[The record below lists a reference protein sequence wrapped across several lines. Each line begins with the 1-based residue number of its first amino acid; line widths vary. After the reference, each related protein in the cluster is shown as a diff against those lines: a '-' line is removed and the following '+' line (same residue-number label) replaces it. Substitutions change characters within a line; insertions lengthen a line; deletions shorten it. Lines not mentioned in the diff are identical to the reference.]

1 MSDKTVDEITRELSK
16 FGKSAIYAFE
26 QWRRA
31 NPNATK
37 VPRGV
42 WKQMDLADRDQRW
55 NAKIRLRQQV
65 RAEGEQ
71 RKTDREALYKDL
83 ETRVG
88 QHRKDMLSWH
98 RNPGASY
105 EQHMHRQWELL
116 RDRADIERHITT
128 SGLLSVAERGQAVR
142 ALTSAHQAWRPGAKA
157 VKVRSGPL
165 SGVAALKARAA
176 ERLSRIR
183 LGITE
188 RGRTGYRPQLDRPAA
203 PQPMAQRL
211 SDLRHL
217 IAERHEMELTSQVL
231 ASRLRERG
239 TTLSTFDPN
248 AAELAAGHQRNL
260 DRLDR
265 EISDRIIGSGM
276 DVNDWREIQFQLRE
290 QTPERMAAARW
301 MERQGQWELER
312 RYRIQSCDRHVDYVM
327 GPDALRRW
335 DHDMPE
341 LEDQWRPEFLNPPA
355 GWEPSDPDATDRFMF
370 LIDAE
375 HSNGPAHVR
384 TFGYPQSGYDWV
396 QRKMSWVAE
405 PHDNVNIIVWD
416 RSVPLDAND
425 RVRGFA
431 IDSMSGMYAHLDSE
445 LDRRYE
451 YFRDLTMTRAR
462 DRNIPS
468 DLSVP
473 GLEDLNGNRQRAWAS
488 VRANNVDDNFRRIH
502 SVGESGRVWRMD
514 EARYYGGRGMNR
526 EQLHAKFDHIQRHAL
541 EGVDDVGWRDEVEG
555 VRFDLDHN
563 AGLTS
568 VERARA
574 REILTVT
581 ETEAKLGQQPDRD
594 LWAAVIDRAEFDRW
608 SGLEAAGTPDR
619 PQAPEAPQQPEA
631 PDRTDPL
638 AHVRSVQEEMRN
650 RAAAQPQ
657 QPQRPEAPEVPEAPA
672 QPDREGLPHDRDE
685 QPAHDRSDM
694 TEHEVPDWSEIPE
707 PPEMDEMELETV
719 PDMEW
724 GGFDR

>member
-16 FGKSAIYAFE
+16 FGSAAVYAFQ

-37 VPRGV
+37 VPSGV
-42 WKQMDLADRDQRW
+42 WRQMDRADRDERW

-71 RKTDREALYKDL
+71 RKLDREALYKDL
-83 ETRVG
+83 EAKLG

-98 RNPGASY
+98 QNPGASY
-105 EQHMHRQWELL
+105 DQHMRRQWELL
-116 RDRADIERHITT
+116 RDRAEIERAITT
-128 SGLLSVAERGQAVR
+128 STLFSAAERGQAVR
-142 ALTSAHQAWRPGAKA
+142 ALTAAHQAWRPGAKVVA
-157 VKVRSGPL
+157 LRTGPL

-188 RGRTGYRPQLDRPAA
+188 RGRTGYRPQPDRPAA

-211 SDLRHL
+211 DDLRHL

-239 TTLSTFDPN
+239 TTLAEFDPN

-260 DRLDR
+260 DRIDR

-276 DVNDWREIQFQLRE
+276 DVHDWREIQFQLRE
-290 QTPERMAAARW
+290 QTPEREAAARW

-312 RYRIQSCDRHVDYVM
+312 RYRIQSWDRHVDHSLTDDY
-327 GPDALRRW
+327 RRW
-335 DHDMPE
+335 GHDMPE
-341 LEDQWRPEFLNPPA
+341 LEDQLRREFLNPPA

-375 HSNGPAHVR
+375 HSDGPAHVR

-396 QRKMSWVAE
+396 QRKMSWIAE

-431 IDSMSGMYAHLDSE
+431 IDSMHGLYAHLDQD
-445 LDRRYE
+445 LDRRYQ

-462 DRNIPS
+462 DRSIPS

-473 GLEDLNGNRQRAWAS
+473 GLEDLNGNRQRAWTS
-488 VRANNVDDNFRRIH
+488 VRASGEEGHRRIH

-514 EARYYGGRGMNR
+514 EARYYGGRAMDR

-555 VRFDLDHN
+555 VRFDLDHH

-568 VERARA
+568 DERARA

-594 LWAAVIDRAEFDRW
+594 LWTAVVDRAEFDRW

-619 PQAPEAPQQPEA
+619 PPAPEAPQQPEA

-638 AHVRSVQEEMRN
+638 AHVRSVQEQMRN
-650 RAAAQPQ
+650 RAAA
-657 QPQRPEAPEVPEAPA
+657 PEAPA
-672 QPDREGLPHDRDE
+672 QPDREDLPHDRDE
-685 QPAHDRSDM
+685 QPAYDRSDM
-694 TEHEVPDWSEIPE
+694 TEHEPVPDWSEIPE
-707 PPEMDEMELETV
+707 PPEMDEMALETV